1 VIAAI
6 EGRTVHLEAPLTLD
20 HPEVA
25 VGRGQTFAA
34 EVLNLTRNVQIEGTP
49 TGRSHVF
56 IRSDH
61 PQSLESVSVRYMGPR
76 RSDRFEDFVLGRYGV
91 HLHMC
96 GEGSRG
102 SKVADVVVRDTGSHA
117 FVAHNSHGV
126 SFRRCVSHTT
136 QEIPYWWDD
145 EGDSRSNDTLY
156 DRCVASAATSD
167 DVAFRLSGF
176 FMGGGLGNVARGCVA
191 VGVGGSRDAS
201 GFFWPGA
208 RSEGVWTFED
218 CVAHNCRENGIFAWQ
233 NTDTLHVISTFVAYH
248 NGGFGIEHGA
258 YRNPYRY
265 QNSVLYG
272 NREGGINVIALS
284 KDHPQLT
291 FANILV
297 DQAGMAPYCVQ
308 TSRHPV
314 PGLAPGLFTGC
325 EFRGYTDSA
334 LAFLADRPT
343 TEPEVFDV
351 LDCTFSGNEFWLDS
365 NIPPDSLIRV
375 RDPRHGSLDLRRA
388 DQEGTFDQAWNARV
402 ETV

>member
-1 VIAAI
+1 
-6 EGRTVHLEAPLTLD
+6 
-20 HPEVA
+20 
-25 VGRGQTFAA
+25 
-34 EVLNLTRNVQIEGTP
+34 
-49 TGRSHVF
+49 
-56 IRSDH
+56 
-61 PQSLESVSVRYMGPR
+61 
-76 RSDRFEDFVLGRYGV
+76 
-91 HLHMC
+91 
-96 GEGSRG
+96 
-102 SKVADVVVRDTGSHA
+102 
-117 FVAHNSHGV
+117 
-126 SFRRCVSHTT
+126 
-136 QEIPYWWDD
+136 
-145 EGDSRSNDTLY
+145 
-156 DRCVASAATSD
+156 
-167 DVAFRLSGF
+167 
-176 FMGGGLGNVARGCVA
+176 
-191 VGVGGSRDAS
+191 
-201 GFFWPGA
+201 
-208 RSEGVWTFED
+208 VWTFED